1 MSGTRK
7 RQQYEVIINSE
18 RVVHDLAPGDR
29 VKTATDDEIIGTV
42 IDVQFNGL
50 FIIVDWVLPEG
61 KWRGRKWLAT
71 SLIRIGGD
79 ER

>member
-1 MSGTRK
+1 MK
-7 RQQYEVIINSE
+7 RQRYEVMINGE
-18 RVVHDLAPGDR
+18 RVVHDFAPGDR
-29 VKTATDDEIIGTV
+29 VKTSSDDEIIGSV
-42 IDVQFNGL
+42 IEVQWNGL
-50 FIIVDWVLPEG
+50 FVIVDWALPEG